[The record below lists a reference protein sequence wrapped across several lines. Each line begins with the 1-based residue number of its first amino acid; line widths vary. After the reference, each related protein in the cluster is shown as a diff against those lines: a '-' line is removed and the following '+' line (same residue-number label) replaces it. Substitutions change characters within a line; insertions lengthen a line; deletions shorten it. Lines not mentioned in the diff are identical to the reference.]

1 MNNQKDKSI
10 NNNEGG
16 FFHKIKSIKHIKL
29 IVFLL
34 IIAIVL
40 LSVESIISK
49 NKPVEKPVNMNPT
62 EERLANMIC
71 DFDGINSC
79 EVYINYDKE
88 DSFFGSS
95 GKITGV
101 LVIFKCTDTVSNK
114 LKILNALQKA
124 LNIDKDIIE
133 ILIL

>member
-62 EERLANMIC
+62 EERLAHTIA
-71 DFDGINSC
+71 S
-79 EVYINYDKE
+79 Y
-88 DSFFGSS
+88 SFLF
-95 GKITGV
+95 
-101 LVIFKCTDTVSNK
+101 
-114 LKILNALQKA
+114 
-124 LNIDKDIIE
+124 
-133 ILIL
+133 